1 VHVLNGCFLDRGVWF
16 GLLGAFDLQKGE
28 AYLRGDGNEKMDFTT
43 YADTAAYTTDAAVD
57 DPLPDEFCVAGES
70 LTFHALANETAVGL
84 GRPITVKE
92 LGTLAALDA
101 AIAHRFQAEHGNM
114 FSWLLLMYWRPC

>member
-43 YADTAAYTTDAAVD
+43 YADTAAYTTEAAVD
-57 DPLPDEFCVAGES
+57 DHTLPDEFCVAGES
-70 LTFHALANETAVGL
+70 LTFHALANETALGL
-84 GRPITVKE
+84 GRPITV
-92 LGTLAALDA
+92 GGYAASLSRSKA
-101 AIAHRFQAEHGNM
+101 GSPTVRPWQLRWRL
-114 FSWLLLMYWRPC
+114 SW